1 MDACIQVALEQV
13 GCPSLVLKPEQVECI
28 NNISEGKDVFLWLP
42 TGFGKS
48 LCYELLPFVFDYR
61 YGKRNSAVIVISPLI
76 SLMVDQVSSLRSRS
90 VRAAIISSGGKVGK
104 ELLATKSDFDNSHFL
119 FCAPEALVVPKWREA
134 IGDNEFSS

>member
-28 NNISEGKDVFLWLP
+28 NNISEGKDIFLWLP

-48 LCYELLPFVFDYR
+48 LCYELLPFVFDYQ
-61 YGKRNSAVIVISPLI
+61 YGKHNSAVIVISPLI
-76 SLMVDQVSSLRSRS
+76 SLMVDQVSSLHSRS

-104 ELLATKSDFDNSHFL
+104 ELLVTKSDFDNSRFL
-119 FCAPEALVVPKWREA
+119 FCVP
-134 IGDNEFSS
+134 

>member
-13 GCPSLVLKPEQVECI
+13 SCSSLMLKPEQVECI

-48 LCYELLPFVFDYR
+48 LCYELLPFVFDYW
-61 YGKRNSAVIVISPLI
+61 YGKQRCYSDFTVHKL

-90 VRAAIISSGGKVGK
+90 VRAAIIFSGGKVGK
-104 ELLATKSDFDNSHFL
+104 ELLAMMWCGSPQHLSCHASGNNYVT
-119 FCAPEALVVPKWREA
+119 
-134 IGDNEFSS
+134 